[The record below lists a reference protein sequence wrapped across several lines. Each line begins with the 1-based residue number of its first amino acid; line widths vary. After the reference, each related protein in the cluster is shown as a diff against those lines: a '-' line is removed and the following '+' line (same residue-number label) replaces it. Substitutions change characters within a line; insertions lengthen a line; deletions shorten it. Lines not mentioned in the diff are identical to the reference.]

1 MRPLNF
7 RHGMAAG
14 SPVAGW
20 LAAGRAA
27 AGEGRVAVGLVL
39 ECCIVILP
47 GSQRV
52 YSRSSI
58 FARGIARGDANYA
71 HFEPRLSMLS
81 LSLRMRRRSW

>member
-14 SPVAGW
+14 SPVAGS
-20 LAAGRAA
+20 LGAGRAV

-52 YSRSSI
+52 Y
-58 FARGIARGDANYA
+58 FAHRFLVMGFAWGNVDCA
-71 HFEPRLSMLS
+71 HFDCGYPCSV
-81 LSLRMRRRSW
+81 